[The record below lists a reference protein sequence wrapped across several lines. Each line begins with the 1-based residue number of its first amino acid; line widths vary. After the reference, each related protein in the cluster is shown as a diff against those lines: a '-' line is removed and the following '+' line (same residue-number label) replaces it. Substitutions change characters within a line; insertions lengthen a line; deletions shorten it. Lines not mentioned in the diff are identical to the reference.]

1 MEDINIIVAMI
12 GFIGVII
19 GGIIASFTTL
29 ISLLLDYKSREKE
42 RKIKNLRLRKE
53 GLEKKFTEARNRL
66 NDDMK
71 KDSYSSDMIANFE
84 IIFPEKIWQA
94 FKDMMTDK
102 DKTEKKKVKHFYL
115 IMKAMKE
122 SLKII
127 DDKIEKEINKKVFW
141 IF

>member
-1 MEDINIIVAMI
+1 
-12 GFIGVII
+12 
-19 GGIIASFTTL
+19 
-29 ISLLLDYKSREKE
+29 
-42 RKIKNLRLRKE
+42 
-53 GLEKKFTEARNRL
+53 
-66 NDDMK
+66 
-71 KDSYSSDMIANFE
+71 
-84 IIFPEKIWQA
+84 
-94 FKDMMTDK
+94 MMTDK